1 MNTVKPPKAIALALS
16 EDRTAAT
23 IAIRGVVGDWW
34 DGQDIDSVERQL
46 DWIPSTVKNLT
57 IRITSMGGR
66 LDHGLAIHG
75 ALQRH
80 PAHKTAVIEG
90 VAASAATII
99 AMGADEIRILA
110 NAAMM
115 THGVSFA
122 DDEGNAV
129 ELPEAERA
137 LNEAIIETYA
147 AKTGKSRDE
156 LAGFIAQD
164 TWMTAREAVAAGF
177 ADELIELSAPR
188 AQVETIAALALA
200 AGVPDEVIARAQ
212 ADATPEPDPS
222 PQADQDPAPEEAPA
236 EAMAETFATRVN
248 ALAVAA
254 GLGDYVSAWLLDG
267 DITTT
272 AQAAAA
278 IKEARE
284 VRDLCVFAQ
293 AADRVEPFIRARTP
307 LAEVRAELINA
318 RAAAADRN
326 STDSTRS
333 THHQVAPAAQHT
345 GNWDAAFAQLKHI
358 RSM

>member
-1 MNTVKPPKAIALALS
+1 MNIAKPPKAIALALS
-16 EDRTAAT
+16 EDRASAT
-23 IAIRGVVGDWW
+23 IAIRGAVGDWW
-34 DGQDIDSVERQL
+34 DGQDIDSVERKL

-66 LDHGLAIHG
+66 LDHGLAIHS

-80 PAHKTAVIEG
+80 QAHKVAVIEG
-90 VAASAATII
+90 VAASAATVI
-99 AMGADEIRILA
+99 AMAADEIRILA

-122 DDEGNAV
+122 DDEGNAL

-156 LAGFIAQD
+156 LAGFISQD
-164 TWMTAREAVAAGF
+164 TWMTGREAVAAGF
-177 ADELIELSAPR
+177 ADELVELSAPR
-188 AQVETIAALALA
+188 AQAETIAALALA

-212 ADATPEPDPS
+212 ADAA
-222 PQADQDPAPEEAPA
+222 QAPEQSRQAAQALATNEAPT
-236 EAMAETFATRVN
+236 EALAETFATRIN

-267 DITTT
+267 EITTT

-293 AADRVEPFIRARTP
+293 AADRAEPFIRSRTP
-307 LAEVRAELINA
+307 IAEVRAALINA
-318 RAAAADRN
+318 RAAAADQN

-333 THHQVAPAAQHT
+333 ANQAAPAAQPA
-345 GNWDAAFAQLKHI
+345 GNWDAAFAQLKPT